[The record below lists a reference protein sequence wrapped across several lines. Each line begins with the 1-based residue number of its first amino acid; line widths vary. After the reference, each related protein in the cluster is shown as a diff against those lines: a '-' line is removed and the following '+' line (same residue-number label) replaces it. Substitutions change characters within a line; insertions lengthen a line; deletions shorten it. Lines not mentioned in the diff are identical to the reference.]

1 LRRGNARPRIRF
13 STPTPSSHH
22 QALQTT
28 MIRRLSVPAAV
39 STLLSALNV
48 FAAGV
53 TVQSFNSMAQ
63 FQASPLYT

>member
-1 LRRGNARPRIRF
+1 
-13 STPTPSSHH
+13 
-22 QALQTT
+22 